1 MELKTIINPFSVQYY
16 GIKNNQLKFLNSFSV
31 YQEILRI
38 KNNQL
43 KYLNSFSVYQVILR
57 IKKKNQ
63 LKFIN
68 PSSIYYGTEINV

>member
-43 KYLNSFSVYQVILR
+43 KYLNSFSVPG
-57 IKKKNQ
+57 N
-63 LKFIN
+63 
-68 PSSIYYGTEINV
+68 T

>member
-57 IKKKNQ
+57 IKNK
-63 LKFIN
+63 
-68 PSSIYYGTEINV
+68 SIKIHKSIFYILWD

>member
-38 KNNQL
+38 K
-43 KYLNSFSVYQVILR
+43 
-57 IKKKNQ
+57 KKNQ

-68 PSSIYYGTEINV
+68 PSSIYYGTDINI

>member
-1 MELKTIINPFSVQYY
+1 MEFKTIINPFSVQYY
-16 GIKNNQLKFLNSFSV
+16 G
-31 YQEILRI
+31 I

>member
-38 KNNQL
+38 K
-43 KYLNSFSVYQVILR
+43 
-57 IKKKNQ
+57 KKNQ

-68 PSSIYYGTEINV
+68 PSSIYYGTDINV

>member
-31 YQEILRI
+31 YQEILMI

-43 KYLNSFSVYQVILR
+43 KYLNSFSVYQGL
-57 IKKKNQ
+57 KKK
-63 LKFIN
+63 
-68 PSSIYYGTEINV
+68 SIKIHKSIFYILWD